1 MAGTYDPATTAT
13 VSSAAT
19 AAQHLI
25 TDNAANVTTTKSLL
39 SSSRD
44 ILAFPFRAIYRADKF
59 AFTTLP
65 RYIVQSLGLE
75 GLAAQLMDDTPGTAA
90 MAADAVGDGVAG
102 AGAVAAGSDPE
113 TSSYVAELLF
123 TLKRLSG
130 FFSYLTSRWSLAC
143 FTVVSY
149 KQRGCLG
156 FGWTGP
162 TGLTIALGSYSQ

>member
-1 MAGTYDPATTAT
+1 MAGTYDPGTTAT
-13 VSSAAT
+13 VTSAAT

-25 TDNAANVTTTKSLL
+25 KDNAANVTTTKSLL

-59 AFTTLP
+59 AFSTLP
-65 RYIVQSLGLE
+65 RYIVKSVGLE

-90 MAADAVGDGVAG
+90 MAADAVGDGTVG
-102 AGAVAAGSDPE
+102 AAAAAAGSDPE
-113 TSSYVAELLF
+113 TSSYVADLLI

-143 FTVVSY
+143 FTVVSCD
-149 KQRGCLG
+149 QRDC
-156 FGWTGP
+156 FGYRRTNP
-162 TGLTIALGSYSQ
+162 TVLIII